1 MFPGMNPRDV
11 KKAMKRMGI
20 EQRDI
25 DAVQVIIKTRSKE
38 LVIDNPQVAEVMMM
52 GQKTYQIT
60 GEAVERSLEAEISEE
75 DIETVAQQA
84 EVSKKEAEQ
93 ALRDSKGD
101 LAQAIM
107 NLKNS
112 S

>member
-1 MFPGMNPRDV
+1 MNPRDV

-25 DAVQVIIKTRSKE
+25 DAVQVIIKTPSKE

-52 GQKTYQIT
+52 GQKTYQVI
-60 GEAVERSLEAEISEE
+60 GEAVERSLAQEIEISEE
-75 DIETVAQQA
+75 DIETVAEQA
-84 EVSKKEAEQ
+84 EVSKKEAES
-93 ALRDSKGD
+93 ALKESKGD

-107 NLKNS
+107 NLKK
-112 S
+112 